1 MKKNQIVLVV
11 GLLAAGACAGTE
23 SPVGGTIEITGMDY
37 AFNGVPGAVQTGAEL
52 TFTNASAAEV
62 HEMVV
67 VKIVDGEERTIDELL
82 ALPEEESDAL
92 VEFQGLL
99 VALPGETGV
108 NPEGPGTSITV
119 SEAGRYALVCFI
131 PQGADPAVV
140 EAAMAD
146 QGGGEGPPDMGDGTP
161 HAFLGM
167 ATEFQVEG

>member
-23 SPVGGTIEITGMDY
+23 SPVGGTIEITGVDY

-62 HEMVV
+62 HEIVV
-67 VKIVDGEERTIDELL
+67 LKIVDGEERTIDELL
-82 ALPEEESDAL
+82 ALPEAESESL
-92 VEFQGLL
+92 VEFQGVL

-119 SEAGRYALVCFI
+119 SEAGRYAVVCFI
-131 PQGADPAVV
+131 PQGADPAEVQ
-140 EAAMAD
+140 AAMAE
-146 QGGGEGPPDMGDGTP
+146 GGEGPPDMGDGTP